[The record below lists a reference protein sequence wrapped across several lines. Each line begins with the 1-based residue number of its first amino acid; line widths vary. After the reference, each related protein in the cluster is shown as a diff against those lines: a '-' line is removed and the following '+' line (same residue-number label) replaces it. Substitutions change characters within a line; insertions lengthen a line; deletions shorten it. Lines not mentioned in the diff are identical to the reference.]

1 MSLVKEFRDF
11 VGSGSAVDLAVGV
24 LAAGAIGTILKSF
37 IDEMVLPLTGLLGK
51 ADWANSYVILKGGDA
66 PAYTDLVAKA
76 KDGVVALAEARKAGV
91 VALGYGQFMTVAV
104 NTLILVFAVFMVVK
118 AINALK
124 KKQAEEA
131 AAEPAAPPAQE
142 VLLTEI
148 RDLLKS
154 R

>member
-11 VGSGSAVDLAVGV
+11 VGSGNAVDLAVGV

-51 ADWANSYVILKGGDA
+51 SDWANSYVVLKGDVPVG
-66 PAYTDLVAKA
+66 K
-76 KDGVVALAEARKAGV
+76 ALAEARKIDGAV
-91 VALGYGQFMTVAV
+91 ILGYGQFMTVAV

-118 AINALK
+118 AINAMK

-154 R
+154 K

>member
-11 VGSGSAVDLAVGV
+11 VGSGNAVDLAVGV

-51 ADWANSYVILKGGDA
+51 SDWANSYVVLKGDVPVG
-66 PAYTDLVAKA
+66 K
-76 KDGVVALAEARKAGV
+76 ALAEARKIDGAV
-91 VALGYGQFMTVAV
+91 ILGYGQFMTVAV

-118 AINALK
+118 AINAMK

>member
-1 MSLVKEFRDF
+1 MSLVKEFREF

-51 ADWANSYVILKGGDA
+51 ADWANSYVVLKGDVPLG
-66 PAYTDLVAKA
+66 K
-76 KDGVVALAEARKAGV
+76 ALAEARKIDGAV
-91 VALGYGQFMTVAV
+91 ILGYGQFMTVAV

-118 AINALK
+118 AINAMK

-131 AAEPAAPPAQE
+131 AAAPAPPPAQE

-154 R
+154 K